1 MMKNLMTAYF
11 ANAAKRAQY
20 RQMRDEI
27 ASLSRREALDLGI
40 YPEDASKIAAQ
51 AVWG

>member
-1 MMKNLMTAYF
+1 MKNLMTAYF

-20 RQMRDEI
+20 RQIRNEI
-27 ASLSRREALDLGI
+27 ANLSRRDALDMGI
-40 YPEDASKIAAQ
+40 YPEDAAKIAAK